1 MFLFDIVE
9 GVEKPHLSDT
19 AGGLCEAHGSNG
31 CNPIESSPA
40 WDKRGAGVAVVLLY
54 GLLFARAGRDH
65 SFERACIS
73 ADHRL
78 STFET
83 AEAAVVDWKKGEH
96 VYAVLQREQVI
107 V

>member
-31 CNPIESSPA
+31 CNPFESGPA
-40 WDKRGAGVAVVLLY
+40 WDKSGAGVVVVLFYELI
-54 GLLFARAGRDH
+54 FARAGVDH

-83 AEAAVVDWKKGEH
+83 LDAVVVDWKEGGR
-96 VYAVLQREQVI
+96 VYAVFQREQVI